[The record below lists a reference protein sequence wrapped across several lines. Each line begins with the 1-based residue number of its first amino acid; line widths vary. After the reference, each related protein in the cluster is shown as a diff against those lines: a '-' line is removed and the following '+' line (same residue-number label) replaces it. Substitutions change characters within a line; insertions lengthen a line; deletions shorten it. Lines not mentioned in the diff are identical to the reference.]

1 MVENNDAQL
10 YERLSSKDRQAF
22 ETLYSRYE
30 KLLFSFAY
38 KVTKDRG
45 MAEEVLQDVFVKLWN
60 GTNTFDSS
68 KGKFSSWLL
77 TITRNKAIDMIRK
90 HARHEHYELQDK
102 DALVSGEKPV
112 DKEVEWREDREMIRQ
127 AVSELNSDQQKVI
140 DLFYFKGFSQQKISE
155 KCGVPLGT
163 VKGRIRLAL
172 KHLKQT
178 MEKGGRS
185 DYEA

>member
-1 MVENNDAQL
+1 MVENNDAVL
-10 YERLSSKDRQAF
+10 YERLAAKDKQAF
-22 ETLYSRYE
+22 ETLYDRYE
-30 KLLFSFAY
+30 KLLFSFAF
-38 KVTKDRG
+38 KITKDRG
-45 MAEEVLQDVFVKLWN
+45 LAEEVMQDVFVKLWN
-60 GTNTFDSS
+60 GTHAFESS

-90 HARHEHYELQDK
+90 YAKHEHVELMDK
-102 DALVSGEKPV
+102 DALISEEKPV
-112 DKEVEWREDREMIRQ
+112 DKIVEWKEDRELIRS
-127 AVSELNSDQQKVI
+127 AVSELNVEQQKVI

-172 KHLKQT
+172 KHLRET
-178 MEKGGRS
+178 LEKGGRS

>member
-1 MVENNDAQL
+1 MVEKNDAEL
-10 YERLSSKDRQAF
+10 YERLAAKDKQAF
-22 ETLYSRYE
+22 ETLYDRYE

-38 KVTKDRG
+38 KITKDHG
-45 MAEEVLQDVFVKLWN
+45 LAEEVMQDVFVKLWN
-60 GTNTFDSS
+60 GTHAFDSK

-90 HARHEHYELQDK
+90 YAKHEHYELQDK
-102 DALVSGEKPV
+102 DALISDEKPV
-112 DKEVEWREDREMIRQ
+112 DIMAEWNEEKEGIRK
-127 AVSELNSDQQKVI
+127 AVANLNPDQQKVI
-140 DLFYFKGFSQQKISE
+140 DLFYFKGFSQQNISE
-155 KCGVPLGT
+155 KCGIPLGT

-172 KHLKQT
+172 KHLRET